1 MDQLTNEL
9 QSERSVS
16 QRNESARLQMERQNK
31 DLKAKLQEM
40 EAQVRSKFK
49 GSISAMEGKL
59 QQLEESLDQESR

>member
-9 QSERSVS
+9 QSERSGS
-16 QRNESARLQMERQNK
+16 QRNESARRQMERQNK
-31 DLKAKLQEM
+31 DLKAKLPEM